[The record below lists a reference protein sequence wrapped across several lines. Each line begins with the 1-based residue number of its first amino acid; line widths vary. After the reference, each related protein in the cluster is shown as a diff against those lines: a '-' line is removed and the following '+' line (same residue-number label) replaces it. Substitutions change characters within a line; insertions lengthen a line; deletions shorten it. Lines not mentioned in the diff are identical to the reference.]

1 MAQAQSV
8 SSKSTQ
14 VNGVPES
21 RIRRWLS
28 SDNPWVWL
36 SPAIVML
43 FLYSIFPLF
52 YNIAISLQEWSTR
65 QKLFIPKGLENW
77 EKLFFT
83 DARMGNALG
92 VTLQYTFLALIIE
105 MLLGLVIALI
115 MDAKPWGSGVMQ
127 TLLILP
133 MVTAP
138 AVGGL
143 MFRLLEHSEFGV
155 ISWIFYSLG
164 LLVKEEPLLGG
175 TGKFALWGVLIVD
188 IWQWTPF
195 FVLIILAG
203 LKGVPEDII
212 EASQVDGANY
222 WQRLTRIKIPLLFSV
237 ITIAVLFRLVDLYK
251 IFDYIAIMTSGGPG
265 GHTETIS
272 FYSYVNT
279 FQLIKWGYGAAI
291 GVFVMAMGWVSA
303 FLYQR
308 IFRVRW

>member
-1 MAQAQSV
+1 MAQARSI
-8 SSKSTQ
+8 SSKSNPA
-14 VNGVPES
+14 NGVPES
-21 RIRRWLS
+21 RLRRWLS

-36 SPAIVML
+36 SPAIIML

-52 YNIAISLQEWSTR
+52 YNIVISLQEWSTR

-155 ISWIFYSLG
+155 MSWIFYSLG

-203 LKGVPEDII
+203 LKGVPEDVI

-222 WQRLTRIKIPLLFSV
+222 
-237 ITIAVLFRLVDLYK
+237 
-251 IFDYIAIMTSGGPG
+251 
-265 GHTETIS
+265 
-272 FYSYVNT
+272 
-279 FQLIKWGYGAAI
+279 
-291 GVFVMAMGWVSA
+291 
-303 FLYQR
+303 
-308 IFRVRW
+308 